1 MQKNMNTNIVA
12 GDIVAITV
20 NYYSEPYRISKGTE
34 FEVELV
40 DKQSI
45 PYKCKCLT
53 MPVSLWLRKDQ
64 IKLVAKK

>member
-1 MQKNMNTNIVA
+1 MKKKMNAHIKA

-20 NYYSEPYRISKGTE
+20 SCYSEPYHIAKGTE
-34 FEVELV
+34 FEVEFV
-40 DKQSI
+40 DNQSI

-64 IKLVAKK
+64 IELVKK